1 MKKVPNNG
9 RLFSSLRFRIL
20 NLFRISDFGF
30 RIFFRRGFSLVE
42 TLFYVAILSF
52 SLLAIM
58 QTLIVVTRSHGVLRS
73 AQRVEQEAAISI
85 ERMIRE
91 IRDSKN
97 LDDNGSVFNA
107 HPGKLL
113 LNSTNVSGLQRTV
126 EFSLDGGKLSL
137 KENGVV
143 TGLLTSMQ
151 ISISNL
157 VFRKISTARS
167 QGVKIEMTMQSGTS
181 STARTENFYVTAV
194 LRDSY

>member
-73 AQRVEQEAAISI
+73 AQRVEQEASISI

-91 IRDSKN
+91 IRDGESI
-97 LDDNGSVFNA
+97 DDACSVFSA

-113 LNSTNVSGLQRTV
+113 LHSTNVSGLPRTV
-126 EFSLDGGKLSL
+126 EFSLSGGKLSL
-137 KENGVV
+137 KEDGVAV
-143 TGLLTSMQ
+143 GLLTS
-151 ISISNL
+151 
-157 VFRKISTARS
+157 TP
-167 QGVKIEMTMQSGTS
+167 T
-181 STARTENFYVTAV
+181 
-194 LRDSY
+194 